1 MTVDAEVHFWK
12 YGKTTGSP
20 MIRNN
25 KMFHEDYL
33 PPQVS
38 LNMQRNE
45 VDACI
50 VAAAEPAEVE
60 SRFLSELAL
69 TNPVI
74 RGVIGWIDFKDKNAS
89 EKIAEFS
96 SYTAIKGYRLDIGGE
111 DYSFLHPVMQ
121 QLAQRNYVLDLNL
134 SSNTR
139 SAPLN
144 EWTKSFPDQ
153 SFVLEQCGNPDT
165 KQAPSPEWTAQIRQL
180 AKNQNLY
187 CKVSG
192 LFTLGRWQNWRP
204 ADFYPFL
211 DILFESF
218 GPERLLYASDW
229 PFILLSGS
237 YVQWKSLL
245 RKFTEKLKPE
255 ERENFFGEN
264 ARRIYHL

>member
-12 YGKTTGSP
+12 YGKNAGSP
-20 MIRNN
+20 IIRNN

-33 PPQVS
+33 PEKIS
-38 LNMQRNE
+38 LNLQRNE

-50 VAAAEPAEVE
+50 AAAGPNEVE
-60 SRFLSELAL
+60 TRFLSELAL
-69 TNPVI
+69 THPLI
-74 RGVIGWIDFKDKNAS
+74 RGVIGWIDLLDKKAS
-89 EKIAEFS
+89 EKITGLS
-96 SYTAIKGYRLDIGGE
+96 SYTAIKGYKLDAGGE
-111 DYSFLHPVMQ
+111 NYSLLHPVMQ
-121 QLAQRNYVLDLNL
+121 QLAQHNYVLDLNIFP
-134 SSNTR
+134 NIN

-144 EWTKSFPDQ
+144 EWISSFPDQ
-153 SFVLEQCGNPDT
+153 SFVLEQCGNPDP
-165 KQAPSPEWTAQIRQL
+165 KQAPSTEWTAQIRQL
-180 AKNQNLY
+180 AKNKNLC

-192 LFTLGRWQNWRP
+192 LFTLAKWQNWRP

-218 GPERLLYASDW
+218 GPGRLLYASDW

-245 RKFTEKLKPE
+245 GKFTEYLKAE
-255 ERENFFGEN
+255 EKENFFGEN